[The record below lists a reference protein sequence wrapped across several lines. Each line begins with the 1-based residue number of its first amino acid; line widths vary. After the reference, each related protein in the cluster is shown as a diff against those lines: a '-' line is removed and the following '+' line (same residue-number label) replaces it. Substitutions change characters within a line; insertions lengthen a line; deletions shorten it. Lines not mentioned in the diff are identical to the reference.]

1 MPAATSNHSRGHGL
15 EDSPPVLE
23 MQGVDVPSPGD
34 NDQPIV
40 RNIDWRVAEGDFWVV
55 TAPPGSGKSSVL
67 GVAAGLVRPARGS
80 HRLFGSDLAALSERE
95 QAEVRLRVGVV
106 FAGDGRLFSR
116 MTVSQNIALPL
127 EYHGRDDDSA
137 LHWMATLMKALELE
151 RFADKYP
158 REVPRWSRPRIAL
171 ARAAVLRPS
180 VLMLDD
186 PGSTGA
192 LDDERWWI
200 DKAEKGIGDWKAI
213 TWILATSHPRP
224 WSALVT
230 RFAVVDGATWRL
242 AGNLKEAEAVLR
254 PAATA

>member
-1 MPAATSNHSRGHGL
+1 MPAHDSSHPHGIGAP
-15 EDSPPVLE
+15 ESPPVLE
-23 MQGVDVPSPGD
+23 MQGVDIPSPGD
-34 NDQPIV
+34 TDQPIV
-40 RNIDWRVAEGDFWVV
+40 RNVDWRVAEGEFWVI

-67 GVAAGLVRPARGS
+67 GVAAGLVRPARGL
-80 HRLFGSDLAALSERE
+80 HQLFGSDLASLTERE

-116 MTVSQNIALPL
+116 MTVAQNIALPL
-127 EYHGRDDDSA
+127 EYHGRDDDNA
-137 LHWMATLMKALELE
+137 VRWMGTLMAALDLE
-151 RFADKYP
+151 RFATKYP

-200 DKAEKGIGDWKAI
+200 DKAEKGIGDWKAL

-224 WSALVT
+224 WSALAT
-230 RFAVVDGATWRL
+230 RFAVVDGAGWRL
-242 AGNLKEAEAVLR
+242 AADLEEAEAVLR
-254 PAATA
+254 PAAAA